1 MTDKITMED
10 LRREV
15 HSLKKTPTWFLPLR
29 LYYIFMMLLDFLEE
43 EPRCSIYINVHPNRW
58 VENCLAW
65 GVGAVSDWAINQ
77 AKWVIS
83 LTRPRRN

>member
-43 EPRCSIYINVHPNRW
+43 EHCQY
-58 VENCLAW
+58 
-65 GVGAVSDWAINQ
+65 D
-77 AKWVIS
+77 
-83 LTRPRRN
+83 